1 MLPNWLIE
9 ARFAEECDLSKLLDF
24 ARRQPPGGERVVP
37 GAYWGGGRFE
47 PQLPELAIPG
57 RFWRHN
63 MKNLWGSST
72 NLNQVFLKRVLVDNP
87 FSKKSPPAW
96 SRFSRETMS
105 FWGHP
110 VTHFE
115 KHLGKGEVELGSE
128 AFYVRYGV
136 DELDK
141 AYFGA
146 LKALKNNH
154 GKQW

>member
-1 MLPNWLIE
+1 
-9 ARFAEECDLSKLLDF
+9 
-24 ARRQPPGGERVVP
+24 
-37 GAYWGGGRFE
+37 
-47 PQLPELAIPG
+47 
-57 RFWRHN
+57 
-63 MKNLWGSST
+63 
-72 NLNQVFLKRVLVDNP
+72 
-87 FSKKSPPAW
+87 
-96 SRFSRETMS
+96 MS

>member
-1 MLPNWLIE
+1 MGILYQLESSFFEKSIGG
-9 ARFAEECDLSKLLDF
+9 
-24 ARRQPPGGERVVP
+24 QP
-37 GAYWGGGRFE
+37 F
-47 PQLPELAIPG
+47 
-57 RFWRHN
+57 F
-63 MKNLWGSST
+63 
-72 NLNQVFLKRVLVDNP
+72 
-87 FSKKSPPAW
+87 KKSPAW